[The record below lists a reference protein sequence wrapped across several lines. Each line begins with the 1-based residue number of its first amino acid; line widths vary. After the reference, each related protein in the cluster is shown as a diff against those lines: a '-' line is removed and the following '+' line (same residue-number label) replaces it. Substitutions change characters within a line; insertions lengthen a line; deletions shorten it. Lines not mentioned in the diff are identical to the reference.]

1 MKKAILNMK
10 AFYISLFVVLFF
22 PLGLMGQQ
30 AINTRINT
38 GNIVCFESNK
48 MMMAVDIYPE
58 SHAHAGLP
66 YLSARAKNDQVW
78 GDMTIW
84 WEATD
89 KGFRNLTYGCYLK
102 FDRNTKTYAVATYE
116 DPDGEGPEVP
126 RAYSESDATP
136 IGFVSAQDP
145 TYKVLCDLKNKYAG
159 GNIDFSN
166 STSWYLGEI
175 YYQDKVKYQTR
186 KWDWGYRGYKYTDHE
201 YIYVV
206 YEYYRPQYN
215 TTTKTWVAGTNVN
228 ERTLSK
234 SDVLNRENIDDFGE
248 LLYGAEDIYNP
259 GKIKYSKSLVLGGE
273 RFEKIEFKI
282 WGITIYTGDISG
294 LMNFFCPPTDAQAY
308 MLNNFNIVHQKGASA
323 PVTEYQVTIENLQP
337 VHTHTEVIYAAEGA
351 DVHLRLQVEDTRSYP
366 LNWNDVENSYLYQ
379 YTANKYLDGYYRWF
393 NYENENDIKT
403 INERL
408 KHIRAK
414 ATWGM
419 QLGETEEFKYFKTN
433 KGDVL
438 LKGFGPGKTTF
449 KMGKDPVKIA
459 CDVSNYSDY
468 KFSFI
473 NGVITC
479 TEPTLSYRIIYD
491 IRPASEMV
499 AKLDAIKG
507 DKKVDD
513 KTPFESYNIVAPAG
527 ENIKIGPKY
536 RWWRP
541 SSNAPSPSNY
551 FYTLNNKIQQIL
563 TSRWFKNRGSN
574 DYSYGKVIDERL
586 ITIKA
591 PADGVTDIYE
601 LYNYDRDVKIAEFKV
616 TGRAKEKVGPF
627 KPNDKDSIHFPDYI
641 DEKYLDLEYNQT
653 FDRAASY
660 LFEDPL
666 GVNVTENEAEDNW
679 NEISYGFV
687 YYDFD
692 NKQGDNSATKVNPN
706 NSNNDIT
713 KTKRGRLGHANKV
726 YMPHWSEYFFAVN
739 TSGLQPEI
747 FDVIS
752 HGSTPK
758 CNNRYLYCSGTSTPG
773 KVADFVINGNLC
785 PASKIFLSVW
795 VVHMYDVKYITNSEL
810 GDAVYPNLN
819 FSIIGIMKDGTETLI
834 STFTTG
840 DIKENPGKWHHIL
853 FEFETTQ
860 VDYDQYRIRIENNNA
875 SLYNIGNE
883 FGIDDIRVYTTTKT
897 AATVNQKFMG
907 CPTWDVNNPTV
918 IGKSNIALLRAD
930 LSNTPSENTTMYYSW
945 LKSEGVNDTI
955 HLQLKKYLGTNTIG
969 GSHTLYGDVLVNKDW
984 TDDQVP
990 TGRLYADV
998 DAYLVAKD
1006 TDEGLKQDVF
1016 ADYFFTRE
1024 DGDLI
1029 LYIVHKDTRF
1039 QQNEKYYSIV
1049 TADKTRVEE
1058 HNTAEKVVELYRNLQ
1073 CGSLSYFEV
1082 LPYSRAFLAKQEG
1095 EVYKKYG
1102 DYDFTE
1108 AITKHLADGETYN
1121 FVVEAYSPA
1130 VIDGRDTIVSYNCA
1144 ADWLSVKNMTES
1156 EKWTNVNRIIKWRK
1170 GETGYSEPTDL
1181 GDKLTKDVTSYAV
1194 TMSETEPFMHYVV
1207 IPYPGST
1214 KDEGEP
1220 CVVPFELLLYDSIPA
1235 TLADPNVSDAV
1246 EEGENVWKYDRP
1258 AAICN
1263 EPIIVRITN
1272 SLEGKDN
1279 FTLNLDID
1287 YFDEYLFAEIAKYNA
1302 QEGNTKY
1309 PLNNIYL
1316 YNANKQLVETP
1327 IEFNI
1332 TAKDANNQTLTLDLL
1347 KKDDDVSIKK
1357 ADKATL
1363 SFESGKKYHFAG
1375 HNVVNGVTI
1384 TPPFQFDVYVVPN
1397 EVVWTGD
1404 EDNSTAWH
1412 KDANWNPAFIPMSH
1426 TNVVIPGNTTNKPV
1440 LKPSATEF
1448 EAGAY
1453 EWLEHDIVLTK
1464 NEENVLVDNTSAV
1477 LNSCKDIYFEAGAQ
1491 LANQHMLNYE
1501 RAFVDVPFT
1510 GTNFGKSN
1518 ENFKIMSFPLRNVYR
1533 GDLYIP
1539 KDGDGTFAFA
1549 NPVAN
1554 VDNRAYNSFY
1564 VKAYNSAIKKNTI
1577 SGDKTKPEV
1586 EKVVEVKDYTYES
1599 TGGWSNPT
1607 SVLNFEFEEVH
1618 GYAVSLNANTAQSFV
1633 RLPKSATEYYLFM
1646 NFGNGNE
1653 KELHGSTWPEYEIP
1667 KLQLKDDK
1675 RIRSSEGHKLVYD
1688 KSHGAS
1694 VTFENKKGNIFLIG
1708 NPFMTDMKVK
1718 EFLAGNTN
1726 LNSTVYYT
1734 YIDGTINVNVTPKET
1749 DVIPPFGAMFIKG
1762 KTNSVEQTFKFTSE
1776 MMSYIES
1783 TDPTQQRAPRMV
1795 EERELLTITAEVEGA
1810 RSRTYIEKDFAANN
1824 EYLDTED
1831 ADLLVLDA
1839 DLTPISV
1846 YSVATGAALAYNS
1859 VTDMEFVPLGLLLV
1873 DSTIVAESV
1882 RFTFDGVD
1890 YFYDELYL
1898 YDALYNS
1905 YLPLIDGVALELE
1918 MPESGEL
1925 RYFIT
1930 DTKHNVGGGVTT
1942 SDDLVEGSK
1951 VCVFTT
1957 EGEACIIAEDII
1969 SEATVYDIA
1978 GRLIYYS
1985 DQISSSQHNIS
1996 LPNGVY
2002 MLKVVVNSNL
2012 STHKIILK

>member
-1 MKKAILNMK
+1 MKKVIFSMK

-30 AINTRINT
+30 AINTMINT
-38 GNIVCFESNK
+38 GNIVCFESNE

-58 SHAHAGLP
+58 SHAYAGLP

-84 WEATD
+84 WEATN

-102 FDRNTKTYAVATYE
+102 LDSINKTYAVAMYE
-116 DPDGEGPEVP
+116 DPDGDGPGKP
-126 RAYSESDATP
+126 RAYSEAEATS
-136 IGFVSAQDP
+136 IGFVTATSDA
-145 TYKVLCDLKNKYAG
+145 KILVHVKKLFG
-159 GNIDFSN
+159 
-166 STSWYLGEI
+166 STDAEFDDKSSWYLGKISYSETI
-175 YYQDKVKYQTR
+175 KYQ
-186 KWDWGYRGYKYTDHE
+186 YRTSIFSGWKNGTYTHE
-201 YIYVV
+201 VN
-206 YEYYRPQYN
+206 EYYRPQY
-215 TTTKTWVAGTNVN
+215 KSGKWIAGTNIAKRN
-228 ERTLSK
+228 FNGYDRMEHDKIMNYTSIWDLS
-234 SDVLNRENIDDFGE
+234 SFLDPDDIRN
-248 LLYGAEDIYNP
+248 ADTQIT
-259 GKIKYSKSLVLGGE
+259 YSPTIILGGV
-273 RFEKIEFKI
+273 EFGVVKE
-282 WGITIYTGDISG
+282 GLISID
-294 LMNFFCPPTDAQAY
+294 MRTMMAFFCPPTDAQAY

-323 PVTEYQVTIENLQP
+323 PAAPVNEYQVTIENLQP

-366 LNWNDVENSYLYQ
+366 LNWNDMENSRLYQ

-393 NYENENDIKT
+393 NYKNENNTKT
-403 INERL
+403 INDSL

-414 ATWGM
+414 ATFGM

-449 KMGKDPVKIA
+449 KMGKDSVKIA

-491 IRPASEMV
+491 IRPASEMA

-507 DKKVDD
+507 DKGVDD

-527 ENIKIGPKY
+527 ENIKIGPKH
-536 RWWRP
+536 RWYMKNP
-541 SSNAPSPSNY
+541 DQYNADALSPSNY
-551 FYTLNNKIQQIL
+551 FYTYSGKVTKIK
-563 TSRWFKNRGSN
+563 KNHWHKDRSTD
-574 DYSYGKVIDERL
+574 DYNYGEVIDERL
-586 ITIKA
+586 ITVTA
-591 PADGVTDIYE
+591 PADGVTEIYE
-601 LYNYDRDVKIAEFKV
+601 FYNWDRDIKIAEFKV
-616 TGRAKEKVGPF
+616 TGRAKEKVGPWPF
-627 KPNDKDSIHFPDYI
+627 EPNNKDSIHFPDYI
-641 DEKYLDLEYNQT
+641 DDKYLDLSYNQT

-692 NKQGDNSATKVNPN
+692 NTRGDNSATKVNPN
-706 NSNNDIT
+706 NPNNDIT

-747 FDVIS
+747 FNVIS

-758 CNNRYLYCSGTSTPG
+758 CDNRYLYCSGTSTPG

-785 PASKIFLSVW
+785 PASKIFLSAW

-819 FSIIGIMKDGTETLI
+819 FSIIGIMKDGTETPI

-840 DIKENPGKWHHIL
+840 DIKENSGKWHHIL

-907 CPTWDVNNPTV
+907 CPTWDVKNPTV

-930 LSNTPSENTTMYYSW
+930 LSNTPSGNTTMYYSW
-945 LKSEGVNDTI
+945 LKAEGANDDI
-955 HLQLKKYLGTNTIG
+955 VHLQLSNYLGNNTIG
-969 GSHTLYGDVLVNKDW
+969 GSQTLYGDVEVNKDW
-984 TDDQVP
+984 ADADVS
-990 TGRLYADV
+990 GRLYATI
-998 DAYLVAKD
+998 DAYLSEKA
-1006 TDEGLKQDVF
+1006 TDLQTDVF

-1029 LYIVHKDTRF
+1029 LYIVHKDIRF

-1049 TADKTRVEE
+1049 TADKARVEE
-1058 HNTAEKVVELYRNLQ
+1058 HNTAEKVVELYQNLQ
-1073 CGSLSYFEV
+1073 CGTLSSFEV
-1082 LPYSRAFLAKQEG
+1082 LPYSRAFLTNEDG
-1095 EVYKKYG
+1095 EKY

-1108 AITKHLADGETYN
+1108 TVIKHLADGETYN
-1121 FVVEAYSPA
+1121 FVVEAYSPGN
-1130 VIDGRDTIVSYNCA
+1130 VDDGEEPIVSYNCA
-1144 ADWLSVKNMTES
+1144 ADWLLVNGMTES

-1181 GDKLTKDVTSYAV
+1181 GDKLTKDVTSNEI

-1214 KDEGEP
+1214 KVDGEP

-1235 TLADPNVSDAV
+1235 TLADPTINNNKVD
-1246 EEGENVWKYDRP
+1246 EPDRP
-1258 AAICN
+1258 EAICN
-1263 EPIIVRITN
+1263 EPIIVRIPN

-1287 YFDEYLFAEIAKYNA
+1287 YFDEYLFAEIAKYNE
-1302 QEGNTKY
+1302 QEGNTNLY

-1316 YNANKQLVETP
+1316 YDANGQPVATP
-1327 IEFNI
+1327 IKFNI
-1332 TAKDANNQTLTLDLL
+1332 TTTAKDENNQTLTLDLL
-1347 KKDDDVSIKK
+1347 KKDDDVTISGGH
-1357 ADKATL
+1357 A
-1363 SFESGKKYHFAG
+1363 FESGKKYHFAG

-1384 TPPFQFDVYVVPN
+1384 TPPFQFDVYVVPD

-1404 EDNSTAWH
+1404 EGTAWH
-1412 KDANWNPAFIPMSH
+1412 NDANWNPAIIPMSH

-1453 EWLEHDIVLTK
+1453 EWLEHDIVAVSKGK
-1464 NEENVLVDNTSAV
+1464 NNLLVDDLSAV

-1510 GTNFGKSN
+1510 GNGNDDFGKSIAN
-1518 ENFKIMSFPLRNVYR
+1518 YKIMSFPLRDVYR

-1539 KDGDGTFAFA
+1539 KAGDGTFAFA
-1549 NPVAN
+1549 NAVAK

-1577 SGDKTKPEV
+1577 SGDKTKPEA
-1586 EKVVEVKDYTYES
+1586 EKVVEVTDYTYDA

-1607 SVLNFEFEEVH
+1607 SVLNFEFEEAH
-1618 GYAVSLNANTAQSFV
+1618 GYAVSLNATTEQSFV

-1646 NFGNGNE
+1646 DFGSGTEEELNGP
-1653 KELHGSTWPEYEIP
+1653 TWPKYEIP
-1667 KLQLKDDK
+1667 REVDDNGQEHDG
-1675 RIRSSEGHKLVYD
+1675 REFAHKLVYD
-1688 KSHGAS
+1688 KSHCTS

-1708 NPFMTDMKVK
+1708 NPFMTGMNVK

-1726 LNSTVYYT
+1726 LNSEVYYT
-1734 YIDGTINVNVTPKET
+1734 YEDGNIVGNKVQPNATPI
-1749 DVIPPFGAMFIKG
+1749 IPPFGAMFVKG
-1762 KTNSVEQTFKFTSE
+1762 RTDDVKQTFEFTSA
-1776 MMSYIES
+1776 MMSYKQSSEPS
-1783 TDPTQQRAPRMV
+1783 TQQNAPRMV
-1795 EERELLTITAEVEGA
+1795 EVRELLTITAEVDGA

-1898 YDALYNS
+1898 YDAFYNS

-1918 MPESGEL
+1918 IPESGEL